1 MSLTVKLKGNEV
13 KLTGDVVSVG
23 DFAPECKVVLS
34 DLSEKTV
41 GGKKD
46 KFQLLI
52 AVPSLDTP
60 VCATE
65 ARRFNEEV
73 AKLENVDST
82 IISMDLP
89 FAAKRFCTT
98 EGVNIA
104 VGSDFRNKRFGI
116 SYGIL
121 IDEGPLT
128 GLLARAIFVVDTN
141 GKVVYKQLVPE
152 ITIEPDYADVLNFLK
167 K

>member
-1 MSLTVKLKGNEV
+1 MSLTVKLKGNDV

-34 DLSEKTV
+34 DLSEKPV

-73 AKLENVDST
+73 AKLENVDTT

-89 FAAKRFCTT
+89 FAAKRFCAT

-121 IDEGPLT
+121 IDEGPLA

-152 ITIEPDYADVLNFLK
+152 ITSEPDYADVLNFLK